1 MAQVG
6 RIGGWSLSWW
16 QGQFPK
22 HLSGS
27 KCLTTAFIYRVAV
40 KPAVAPKKQTRGLR
54 VTTQLLELLWTA
66 IAKRL
71 MQSLAIV
78 EHLNILRDGV
88 AGFGLMLEAPM
99 PD

>member
-1 MAQVG
+1 MTWIKVQKLRTNASGTVSKIISVGGTNACRIEPQEGGQV
-6 RIGGWSLSWW
+6 
-16 QGQFPK
+16 
-22 HLSGS
+22 
-27 KCLTTAFIYRVAV
+27 
-40 KPAVAPKKQTRGLR
+40 AVAPKKQTRGLR